1 MIPDDPVGNAAPRA
15 DDDKVIAVVRAE
27 FTRAIGPMAHVVL
40 DELLASFTPGG
51 GQVPPQ
57 KWPELI
63 EKLGWEIHSD
73 RRRVAF
79 QKQALSRLQEL
90 RQEDHP

>member
-1 MIPDDPVGNAAPRA
+1 MGTDRVTAGDDRA
-15 DDDKVIAVVRAE
+15 VAMVRAE

-40 DELLASFTPGG
+40 DELLASLGPGADR
-51 GQVPPQ
+51 VPPE

-63 EKLGWEIHSD
+63 EKLGWEIHSE

-79 QKQALSRLQEL
+79 HKQALRRLQEL
-90 RQEDHP
+90 R

>member
-1 MIPDDPVGNAAPRA
+1 MSTERASANAARRPS
-15 DDDKVIAVVRAE
+15 DDKVIAMVRTE

-40 DELLASFTPGG
+40 DELLASFGPASGAL
-51 GQVPPQ
+51 PAE
-57 KWPELI
+57 KLPELI

-79 QKQALSRLQEL
+79 QKQALRRLQEL
-90 RQEDHP
+90 R